1 MNHSSGR
8 LFRSLLGIVIAAAAA
23 SPVHA
28 QISDVSDGFWSIVVP
43 SAAAVDVDMGTAQV
57 GTTRD
62 SLVTAFL
69 NNSGA
74 VDVRIDSIYFA
85 GPGAGVFRLASGIPP
100 FEIPRGESRGVE
112 FRFTPSAAAVYT
124 AEVVIH
130 TQADTLRRAI
140 RGEGVQ
146 PRISVE
152 AQLVDFGQVK
162 VNGRKDTS
170 IALLV
175 RNIGSGPLP
184 VSVVQQLGPDLDQF
198 GIVSGG
204 GAFTLAAGEGRAMQ
218 LRFSPLR
225 PGRTSGRLGFH
236 HGGAGSPAVV
246 ELFGEGVLSQIAVE
260 AQLVDFG
267 QVKVNAAK
275 DTSIAVVVRNV
286 GSGIL
291 SVSGVQQ
298 LGPDLDQF
306 GIVSGGGA
314 FTLAAGEGRAMQLR
328 FSPLRPGRTSGRL
341 GFHHGG
347 AGSPAVVE
355 LFGEGVLSQIAVEAQ
370 LVDFGQVKVNAAKD
384 TSIAVVVRNVGSGIL
399 SVSGV
404 QQLGPD
410 LDQFG
415 IVSGGGAFTLAAGE
429 GRAMQLRFS
438 PLRPGRTSGRLGF
451 HHGGAGSPA
460 VVELFGEGVGV
471 QGAATLHVDTIR
483 ARPGELVDVPI
494 YLRNAVDLELTGATG
509 FNTELRYDAS
519 LLSPTGGTPNGIVT
533 NGERRLPLDNIP
545 VQADSRGVLATLHFV
560 ATLGTAEGTPLRLE
574 NTYASGG
581 KVAMSESPGYF
592 LLTDLCREGGA
603 RLFEATG
610 TAGLAQNRPNPFN
623 SETVIE
629 FETIEDAPA
638 RLSVQDL
645 AGRTVAVLLDG
656 RRPPGRY
663 AVSFNASSLASGS
676 YFCVL
681 ETGARSYVRLME
693 VVK

>member
-204 GAFTLAAGEGRAMQ
+204 GSFVLASGEGRAMQ

-246 ELFGEGVLSQIAVE
+246 ELVGEGVLSQIAVE

-306 GIVSGGGA
+306 GIVSGGGS
-314 FTLAAGEGRAMQLR
+314 FVLA
-328 FSPLRPGRTSGRL
+328 S
-341 GFHHGG
+341 
-347 AGSPAVVE
+347 
-355 LFGEGVLSQIAVEAQ
+355 
-370 LVDFGQVKVNAAKD
+370 
-384 TSIAVVVRNVGSGIL
+384 
-399 SVSGV
+399 
-404 QQLGPD
+404 
-410 LDQFG
+410 
-415 IVSGGGAFTLAAGE
+415 GE